1 MISDYPVLYQGTVP
15 GIIPGTVVLPGRYY
29 GMINERHIINLN
41 LNLLINSHFNHVN
54 VNILQSCNHD
64 IYHISYMI
72 HDTHIIQYGT
82 RYDSD
87 TVS

>member
-54 VNILQSCNHD
+54 ILQSCNHD
-64 IYHISYMI
+64 II
-72 HDTHIIQYGT
+72 HDT
-82 RYDSD
+82 
-87 TVS
+87 